1 MKKKAPIEDFIPI
14 VKEGVIELA
23 FCELFHPNGEPKW
36 KQIGEFLDG
45 VGPTDDSFIKAVE
58 LAADDKPYHP
68 EWNGVPPEQRRSW
81 VERIAHQILT
91 KKPPLPD
98 QRLKA
103 ACWLWTAYV
112 RSNGNIPKGFAE
124 GKTHIRRLK
133 IQNPNLSK
141 EELEQAHKESGLGE
155 TALGY
160 AREFCD
166 EFEGL
171 ELEDGRKQIV

>member
-1 MKKKAPIEDFIPI
+1 MSKKPIEDFIPI
-14 VKEGVIELA
+14 ADEGAIELI
-23 FCELFHPNGEPKW
+23 FCELFRSDGEPKW
-36 KQIGEFLDG
+36 KQMGEFLDG
-45 VGPTDDSFIKAVE
+45 VEAPDDSFIKAVE
-58 LAADDKPYHP
+58 LAAEGKPYP
-68 EWNGVPPEQRRSW
+68 PKWAGIPPEQRSSW
-81 VERIAHQILT
+81 VERIARQMLT
-91 KKPPLPD
+91 RKPPLPN

-103 ACWLWTAYV
+103 ACWLLDAYIH
-112 RSNGNIPKGFAE
+112 SGGNIPKGCSE
-124 GKTHIRRLK
+124 GKTNIRRLK

-171 ELEDGRKQIV
+171 TLEDGRKKSV